1 MANTLIIFSAQYLP
15 FIIAGVT
22 LWYILRLEITK
33 RKSALGL
40 LVLSSVIAFAIDK
53 ILNQVISSPRP
64 FVIEG
69 IAPLFP
75 HSVDNGFPSE
85 HVVLA
90 IVLAGVVFVYNKKLG
105 IILAIFGLIVGS
117 ARVIANV
124 HHPIDIIG
132 GAIIALASIFCAHW
146 VLSTKKVQN
155 FLIKK
160 IAK

>member
-1 MANTLIIFSAQYLP
+1 MVN
-15 FIIAGVT
+15 
-22 LWYILRLEITK
+22 
-33 RKSALGL
+33 
-40 LVLSSVIAFAIDK
+40 D
-53 ILNQVISSPRP
+53 
-64 FVIEG
+64 

-75 HSVDNGFPSE
+75 HSIDNGFPSE
-85 HVVLA
+85 HVLLA
-90 IVLAGVVFVYNKKLG
+90 IVVAGVVFAYNRKLG
-105 IILAIFGLIVGS
+105 VILAILGLVVGS

-132 GAIIALASIFCAHW
+132 GAAIALISIFCAHW